1 MILTTIVAQSLLRRA
16 NAIFERYRNLSLIIR
31 IIAGLIVG
39 VALGVLVPSWH
50 FIGIFGQLFV
60 GALKGIAPIL
70 VFFII
75 MTAISK
81 FERGDNSH
89 IKTIVVMYVCGTV
102 LSAALG
108 IIASF
113 MFRIKLILPEAA
125 KVASP
130 APKDLGTV
138 LSKLFVSAVS
148 NPIAAMTDGNYL
160 SILFWALVIGAALR
174 HAGTGTKKVLT
185 DFTNAVGRAASFIIE
200 FAPIGVA
207 GLLYDTVS
215 NTGFAGIAKYTQ
227 LVLLLVAT
235 MAVAYLGL
243 YAFMVWLATRQNP
256 FPLTLWTLKES
267 GIPAFFTRSGAV
279 NIPINLGACKKLGLS
294 EKSYAISI
302 PLGASANSGG
312 AAITIAIMTLAACFT
327 LGVHVTLPLA
337 IILCLLT
344 ALASTGVSGIAGGSL
359 LIIPMAASIFGIS
372 NDIAMQVVGI
382 GFIIGVIQDAVETAV
397 NSAADLLFTAA
408 GEYHDLR
415 KAGTPVDMNAVLR
428 KIR

>member
-1 MILTTIVAQSLLRRA
+1 MVL
-16 NAIFERYRNLSLIIR
+16 
-31 IIAGLIVG
+31 GL
-39 VALGVLVPSWH
+39 LVPSWT
-50 FIGIFGQLFV
+50 FISIFGQLFV

-81 FERGDNSH
+81 LENSDNSH
-89 IKTIVVMYVCGTV
+89 IKSIIVMYVCGTV

-108 IIASF
+108 IAASF
-113 MFRIKLILPEAA
+113 LFRIKLILPAAA
-125 KVASP
+125 KAASV
-130 APKDLGTV
+130 PKDLGSV
-138 LSKLFVSAVS
+138 LNNLFVSAVS
-148 NPIAAMTDGNYL
+148 NPIAAMTSGNYL

-174 HAGTGTKKVLT
+174 RASAGTKKVLT
-185 DFTNAVGRAASFIIE
+185 DFTNAIGSAASFIIE
-200 FAPIGVA
+200 FAPLGVA
-207 GLLYDTVS
+207 GLLFDTVS
-215 NTGFAGIAKYTQ
+215 STGFAGIAKYTQ
-227 LVLLLVAT
+227 LVALLVGT
-235 MAVAYLGL
+235 MVVAYLGL

-279 NIPINLGACKKLGLS
+279 NIPINLGACKKLGLN

-312 AAITIAIMTLAACFT
+312 AAITIAIMTLSTCFT
-327 LGVHVTLPLA
+327 LGVHVTLPLT

-415 KAGTPVDMNAVLR
+415 QAGTPVDMNAKLR
-428 KIR
+428 ELK